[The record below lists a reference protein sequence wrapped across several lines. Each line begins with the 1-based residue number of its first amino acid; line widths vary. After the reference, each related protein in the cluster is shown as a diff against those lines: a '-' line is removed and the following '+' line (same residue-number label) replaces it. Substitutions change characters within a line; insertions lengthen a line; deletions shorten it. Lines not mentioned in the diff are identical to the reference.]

1 MHKLSLL
8 ASGAIAL
15 LCIGL
20 GCGNPLNIS
29 VPVYTLVRGE
39 FVNSVT
45 VSGELEAVRSRVITA
60 PLLKIRGAYPKIAL
74 IVDDG
79 QKVEKGDQLIQF
91 DRSVVEQAIT
101 SARNELDIA
110 MAELSKEKVSNKSEI
125 EDLESDLQVA
135 EINYKLSKLEL
146 EKAEFDAEI
155 DRKNKE
161 LALEKSAISLE
172 QSRAEIENRKMVQS
186 MEFNKLELKVK
197 QARTKLE
204 DAEESLASLTI
215 LAPTPG
221 IAIVRDSYMT
231 REKYKNDD
239 QVWPGWPLIGLPD
252 MSELRAKV
260 EVSEIDISRID
271 TGQVATIRLDAYPDT
286 VFSGRITTISSL
298 ARNKDRDSKV
308 KVFDTTI
315 LLNNVDDKM
324 LPGMSVNCDIIIE
337 QIPDTIFIPL
347 EALFLDEGRS
357 VVYVKK
363 GGGFNKREIITGAVS
378 DNHAV
383 VAEGLEEDE
392 SVAMIDPTVDL
403 GTEEEENGEG
413 Q

>member
-1 MHKLSLL
+1 MHRLTLL
-8 ASGAIAL
+8 ASGAITL

-20 GCGNPLNIS
+20 GCGNPLGGS
-29 VPVYTLVRGE
+29 VPVYTLKRGE
-39 FVNSVT
+39 FVNSIT
-45 VSGELEAVRSRVITA
+45 VSGELEAVRSRVISA
-60 PLLKIRGAYPKIAL
+60 PVLKIRGAYPKIAL

-91 DRSVVEQAIT
+91 DRSTVEQAIT
-101 SARNELDIA
+101 GARNELDIA
-110 MAELSKEKVSNKSEI
+110 LAELSKEKVSNKSEI
-125 EDLESDLQVA
+125 EDLQSDLKVA
-135 EINYKLSKLEL
+135 EINYKLSRLEL
-146 EKAEFDAEI
+146 EKAEFEAEI
-155 DRKNKE
+155 DRKDME

-172 QSRAEIENRKMVQS
+172 QSRAEIENRKLVQS
-186 MEFNKLELKVK
+186 MELKKLELKVT

-221 IAIVRDSYMT
+221 IAILHDSRMT
-231 REKYKNDD
+231 REKYKADD
-239 QVWPGWPLIGLPD
+239 QVWPGWPLIGFPD
-252 MSELRAKV
+252 MTELKAKV

-271 TGQVATIRLDAYPDT
+271 TGQIARIRLDAYPDT
-286 VFSGRITTISSL
+286 VFSGRVTDISSL

-315 LLNNVDDKM
+315 LLDNVDDKM

-337 QIPDTIFIPL
+337 QIPDTLFIPL
-347 EALFLDEGRS
+347 EALFLEDGRR
-357 VVYVKK
+357 VVYVKN
-363 GGGFNKREIITGAVS
+363 GAGFDKREIVTGS
-378 DNHAV
+378 FGDNYAV

-392 SVAMIDPTVDL
+392 SVALIDPTVDL
-403 GTEEEENGEG
+403 EQEEEEDGEG